1 MEHEPI
7 IHHLRREQIDSQ
19 KWDTII
25 AQSKVG
31 TIYNYSY
38 VLDALFPKWSA
49 LIIGDYDYIFPI
61 TLSEKLGITYFYPP
75 LFHSYFSVF
84 STKNVSDKI
93 QTAFLNELKHYC
105 HFYEFPFLPV
115 TTIQFPKEILAV
127 PKVGQFLDLTTDAT
141 HLKQNYQ
148 KHLQRNL
155 KKSHHLELRF
165 EINNHLL
172 HEVVKTFQFNV
183 GHKLKELTPSSYEAL
198 VRFMQSAIS
207 AGKGSIY
214 ACYSD
219 DQLLAIGFF
228 TISNQRIIYHKGGNT
243 LEGKKTSA
251 MSALIE
257 HVVLIHSNSGYCF
270 DFGGSSIP
278 SIKRYN
284 DSFGAE
290 QHTFYTLIR
299 TPYLFQYIK
308 FLKNLISFKN
318 RLAKTK

>member
-1 MEHEPI
+1 MEYVPI

-25 AQSKVG
+25 AQSMVG

-61 TLSEKLGITYFYPP
+61 TLSKKLGITYFYPP
-75 LFHSYFSVF
+75 LFHSYFSIF

-93 QTAFLNELKHYC
+93 QAAFLNELKHYC
-105 HFYEFPFLPV
+105 LFYEFPFLPV
-115 TTIQFPKEILAV
+115 TTTQFPKEILV
-127 PKVGQFLDLTTDAT
+127 KPKVGQLLNLRDNETQ
-141 HLKQNYQ
+141 LKQNFNKQ
-148 KHLQRNL
+148 LTRNL
-155 KKSHHLELRF
+155 KKSHHLELKF

-172 HEVVKTFQFNV
+172 QEVVQTFQLNV

-198 VRFMQSAIS
+198 ARFMQATIS

-214 ACYSD
+214 ACYTD

-228 TISNQRIIYHKGGNT
+228 TFSNQRIIYHKGGNT
-243 LEGKKTSA
+243 SEGKKISA
-251 MSALIE
+251 MSALLQYVI
-257 HVVLIHSNSGYCF
+257 LSHSNSATSF

-299 TPYLFQYIK
+299 KPILIHCIK
-308 FLKNLISFKN
+308 FLKKLISFKN

>member
-1 MEHEPI
+1 MENLPI
-7 IHHLRREQIDSQ
+7 ILHLRREQIDSQ

-25 AQSKVG
+25 AQSMVG

-49 LIIGDYDYIFPI
+49 LIIGNYDYIFPI
-61 TLSEKLGITYFYPP
+61 TLSKKLGITYFYPP

-93 QTAFLNELKHYC
+93 QAAFLIELKHYC
-105 HFYEFPFLPV
+105 LFYEFPFLPV
-115 TTIQFPKEILAV
+115 TTTQFPKEILV
-127 PKVGQFLDLTTDAT
+127 KPKVGQLLHLRDNETQ
-141 HLKQNYQ
+141 LKQNFNKQ
-148 KHLQRNL
+148 LTRNL
-155 KKSHHLELRF
+155 KKSHHLELKF

-172 HEVVKTFQFNV
+172 QEVVQTFQLNV

-198 VRFMQSAIS
+198 ALFMQTTIA

-228 TISNQRIIYHKGGNT
+228 TFSNQRIIYHKGGNT
-243 LEGKKTSA
+243 SEGKKISA
-251 MSALIE
+251 MSALLQ
-257 HVVLIHSNSGYCF
+257 HVILSHSNSATSF

-299 TPYLFQYIK
+299 TPFLIHCIK
-308 FLKNLISFKN
+308 FLKKLISFKN